1 MEAGTTPSHSAGP
14 QAIGYLHQARY
25 ALLRILESD
34 EPEKTSVMIEGLDDV
49 EVQGQ
54 NGVVELDQ
62 LKHHI
67 SEKASLTDKSPDLW
81 KTIKVWSDYFTS
93 NRNEADSLS
102 LNLVTTAE
110 APDESAASVL
120 REESSQDIEEVDQ
133 LLLDAAETSKNEALE
148 DAFESYKDISKKD
161 RKNILKSITVYDE
174 SYTIEEASE
183 RIKRILL
190 YSVDKKYLDNAF
202 SRLEGWWFDRVV
214 RQIIGRK
221 NTPIQGASVIS
232 KLHSIADQF
241 RAENLPIDFSNTY
254 LDPGDREEYESRMF
268 VKQLEVVAANAARV
282 KNAIIDFYRAFQQR
296 SKWVSEDLVFD
307 NELEK
312 YERKLIEEWERRK
325 AAYEDEVDKESSEK
339 ELKELGRKIL
349 RWVELEADIPIR
361 PKVEEKYVV
370 RGSYH
375 MLADEKPPRVHW
387 HPEFEN
393 RVEEILSDTAV
404 EA

>member
-1 MEAGTTPSHSAGP
+1 MEAGTTSSHSAGP

-25 ALLRILESD
+25 ALLRILQSD
-34 EPEKTSVMIEGLDDV
+34 DPENTSVVIEGLDDV
-49 EVQGQ
+49 EIQGE

-67 SEKASLTDKSPDLW
+67 SEKASLTDKSSDLW
-81 KTIKVWSDYFTS
+81 KTIKAWTDYFTS
-93 NRNEADSLS
+93 NRNEADSLK

-110 APDESAASVL
+110 APDGSAASVL
-120 REESSQDIEEVDQ
+120 REESSQDIEEADQ
-133 LLLDAAETSKNEALE
+133 HLLDAAESSENEALE
-148 DAFESYKDISKKD
+148 DAFESYINLSKED
-161 RKNILKSITVYDE
+161 RKNILKSITIYDR
-174 SYTIEEASE
+174 SYTIEEVSE
-183 RIKRILL
+183 KIKLILL
-190 YSVDKKYLDNAF
+190 YSVDKKHLDNAF

-214 RQIIGRK
+214 RQIMDGRD
-221 NTPIQGASVIS
+221 TPIQGASVIS
-232 KLHSIADQF
+232 ELHSIADQF
-241 RAENLPIDFSNTY
+241 RAENLPIDFSDTY

-268 VKQLEVVAANAARV
+268 VKQLEVVAANATRV
-282 KNAIIDFYRAFQQR
+282 RKAIIDFYRAFQQR

-312 YERKLIEEWERRK
+312 YERKLVEEWERRK
-325 AAYEDEVDKESSEK
+325 AAYEDEVGEESSEE
-339 ELKELGRKIL
+339 ELKDLGRKIL

-387 HPEFEN
+387 HPEFQS
-393 RVEEILSDTAV
+393 RVEEILSDTVV
-404 EA
+404 EV